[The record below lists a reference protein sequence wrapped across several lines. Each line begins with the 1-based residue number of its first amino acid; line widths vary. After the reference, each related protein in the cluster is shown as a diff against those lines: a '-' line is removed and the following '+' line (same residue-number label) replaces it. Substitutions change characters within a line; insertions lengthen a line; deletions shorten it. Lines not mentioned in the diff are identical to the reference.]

1 MSIVFALAVT
11 ALVVFVALALVVKNL
26 LFVATPN
33 EAIILSGRSRRL
45 GDKTVG
51 YRVVRGGRA
60 VRVPLLEQVNR
71 VDLTMFTVE
80 VAVKGAFSKGGI
92 PLNVVGVANVKIA
105 SAEDLLDN
113 AVERFLERRPNEV
126 WAIAKETLEGNLRG
140 VLAQLTPEQVNEDK
154 TRFAQSLL
162 EEAAHDMN
170 RMGLTLETLKIQ
182 NVSDDVGYLSSIGRI
197 RGADVKRDA
206 AIAEAAAHADAAVQ
220 RADNSMRSEVARI
233 EADLQITRENY
244 KKRIADAQSRR
255 TALIAEA
262 QGEVQAAIAQTNAEI
277 ERQRARV
284 LQVKRQLDAEVI
296 QPAEA
301 SRKAAEENARGE
313 AARIAEEGRA
323 QAAAL
328 RVLVE
333 ECRRAGPEARRV
345 LALQKLLPHVARI
358 AGEGSALSIRK
369 LTVLPSTESG
379 DDLAR
384 KAISTAEQLRAA
396 TGVDVAAIARRLG
409 EAPKPPKPTT

>member
-1 MSIVFALAVT
+1 MSIVIALFVT
-11 ALVVFVALALVVKNL
+11 ALVVLFALALVVKNL

-33 EAIILSGRSRRL
+33 EALIFSGRSRQL
-45 GDKTVG
+45 GGKTVG

-206 AIAEAAAHADAAVQ
+206 AMAEAAAHADAAVQ
-220 RADNSMRSEVARI
+220 RADNTMRSEVAKI
-233 EADLQITRENY
+233 DADLEITRENY
-244 KKRIADAQSRR
+244 KKRIADAVSRR
-255 TALIAEA
+255 TALIAESEG
-262 QGEVQAAIAQTNAEI
+262 QVQSAIAQAKAEI

-301 SRKAAEENARGE
+301 ARKAAEENARGD
-313 AARIAEEGRA
+313 AARIAEAGRA

-328 RVLVE
+328 HALVE

-358 AGEGSALSIRK
+358 AGTGSSLVVEK
-369 LTVLPSTESG
+369 LTVLPAGQT
-379 DDLAR
+379 DDFAR

-396 TGVDVAAIARRLG
+396 TGVDVTAIAKRLG
-409 EAPKPPKPTT
+409 DR